1 MKLKK
6 AKKLT
11 ISYKV
16 KVKHFEDFLLLCSY
30 DKSDIDGFINL
41 LSKCTEVDK
50 EIFYNLRFADLIRF
64 VDELVDSVDKEMYKA
79 PKSYKNKWRDI
90 IS

>member
-16 KVKHFEDFLLLCSY
+16 KVKHFEDFY
-30 DKSDIDGFINL
+30 YFVAMIEKDIDGFINL
-41 LSKCTEVDK
+41 LSK
-50 EIFYNLRFADLIRF
+50 
-64 VDELVDSVDKEMYKA
+64 MH
-79 PKSYKNKWRDI
+79 
-90 IS
+90 

>member
-30 DKSDIDGFINL
+30 DRADVDGFINL
-41 LSKCTEVDK
+41 LSRCTEVDK
-50 EIFYNLRFADLIRF
+50 ESSCKRWWFKCFLIIFKKKYI
-64 VDELVDSVDKEMYKA
+64 Y
-79 PKSYKNKWRDI
+79 I
-90 IS
+90 I

>member
-30 DKSDIDGFINL
+30 DKKDIDGFINL

-50 EIFYNLRFADLIRF
+50 EIFYNLRFADLMRF
-64 VDELVDSVDKEMYKA
+64 VNGVVVSIQSSMSKQ
-79 PKSYKNKWRDI
+79 P
-90 IS
+90 